1 MKRIVLVTGPSGIGK
16 TSILR
21 RTVKEF
27 KNRNYKVGGI
37 FCREVREGGIRIGF
51 EIKDIS
57 TGQRGWLA
65 HVNQPTGPTI
75 GKYHVNLIDLDVIS
89 TGAILDAIRNADIIA
104 VDEIGP
110 MELFSPAFRNALI
123 RAVKST
129 KPLVGTIHFR
139 LNNSLVNSIR
149 AREDTE
155 LIEVTY
161 DTRENLHKLIV
172 DKITEYMYSGVL

>member
-1 MKRIVLVTGPSGIGK
+1 MTGPSGIGK

-21 RTVKEF
+21 RTVNEL
-27 KNRNYKVGGI
+27 KNRNYTVGGI
-37 FCREVREGGIRIGF
+37 FCREVREGGIRVGF

-75 GKYHVNLIDLDVIS
+75 GKYHINLTDLDVIS
-89 TGAILDAIRNADIIA
+89 TGAILDALKTADVIA
-104 VDEIGP
+104 IDEIGP
-110 MELFSPAFRNALI
+110 MELFSPAFRTALMK
-123 RAVKST
+123 AVESN

-139 LNNSLVNSIR
+139 LSNSLINRIR
-149 AREDTE
+149 ARED
-155 LIEVTY
+155 IEIIKVTY

-172 DKITEYMYSGVL
+172 DNIIQYLCSDVL